1 METNASIRNTA
12 TAAPAGAYATAGR
25 PAGRLSWGAILAG
38 AVLALVLQ
46 LLLSML
52 GAGIGLSTIDPLRNG
67 DTPSAAALG
76 AGAGLW
82 WVISGLVA
90 AGIGGWL
97 AGKLSDSSY
106 DGDRAW
112 HGLLAWA
119 VSTLVTM
126 YLLTSAASSLVSG
139 AVSTAGGVASTATTA
154 ATTAAS
160 NSSNVANQA
169 AQAVQGAVQ
178 TAREQVSPE
187 QAKQTAREVA
197 DASAKN
203 ASRAMLWGALALA
216 LGSLVAS
223 LGARGARPQHATAHV

>member
-1 METNASIRNTA
+1 METNASVRNT
-12 TAAPAGAYATAGR
+12 TAATTTGVYATADR
-25 PAGRLSWGAILAG
+25 PFRRLSWGAIIAG

-52 GAGIGLSTIDPLRNG
+52 GAGIGLSTIDPLRGG
-67 DTPSAAALG
+67 DTPSAGALG

-82 WVISGLVA
+82 WVVSGLIA

-97 AGKLSDSSY
+97 AGKLSDSAY

-119 VSTLVTM
+119 VSTLVTA
-126 YLLTSAASSLVSG
+126 YFLGSAASSLVSG
-139 AVSTAGGVASTATTA
+139 AASTIGGVASTATTA

-160 NSSNVANQA
+160 NSPNVANQA

-178 TAREQVSPE
+178 TAREQISPE

-203 ASRAMLWGALALA
+203 ASRAMLWGALALS

-223 LGARGARPQHATAHV
+223 LGGRGARPQHANAHA